1 MSIYGRFY
9 FRPGEGESVNTR
21 LCCTPGRGS
30 SIMGLVETGEGAP
43 VQGALAL
50 LFIVPDHSAPE
61 LMAEFLTDEEGHF
74 FFGPLESG
82 KLYLVKVFKSQ
93 LERRQ
98 LEIAR
103 QVT

>member
-30 SIMGLVETGEGAP
+30 SIMGLVETGDGVP

-50 LFIVPDHSAPE
+50 LFIVPDAGAPE

-82 KLYLVKVFKSQ
+82 RLYLVKVFKSE

-98 LEIAR
+98 LEQAR
-103 QVT
+103 PMT